1 MKTTLFSVAL
11 VSALFTFVV
20 AAPPAKSDAKSKA
33 KIQKVSARDLIEKF
47 DTDSDKKL
55 AKTELHSAFRSLKYN
70 QFSSKSDSWK
80 QFDTDKDEKL
90 EAKEL
95 DALLDANVAAQVKSE
110 EEAAKEAADPKSK
123 EKPKSPFQLRP
134 DGVK

>member
-1 MKTTLFSVAL
+1 MKTALLSFVVVTAL
-11 VSALFTFVV
+11 VSFVA
-20 AAPPAKSDAKSKA
+20 AAPPAKSDSKKA
-33 KIQKVSARDLIEKF
+33 TVQKVNARDMIEKY

-55 AKTELHSAFRSLKYN
+55 AKTELHTALRSLKYN

-95 DALLDANVAAQVKSE
+95 DALLDANAAAQAKSE
-110 EEAAKEAADPKSK
+110 EEAAKAAADPKAK